1 MKTKQMTTNVLDIQS
16 AIINFNNQS
25 GLITQFQWNQFLQN
39 STYQEQY
46 EARQKHIQFL
56 GFPIITK
63 EVINELSSFLGN
75 MKVADLG
82 CGTGYISA
90 ALKSRGVNIDAYD
103 NYSSN
108 YSVGKMNNAQYCEIH
123 NVDYFEIDLEQY
135 HAILMSWPDYD
146 SDNAFK
152 IASKMKPG
160 QILIYQGESKGGCTA
175 DDKFFDLI
183 DDETQFFELIDM
195 YYILNEYHVN
205 FAKISIRD
213 HWRIYRKR

>member
-1 MKTKQMTTNVLDIQS
+1 MSKNIAVI
-16 AIINFNNQS
+16 NQS
-25 GLITQFQWNQFLQN
+25 IANTNMSDLLSQTWEHFLGNASFEQTWNI
-39 STYQEQY
+39 
-46 EARQKHIQFL
+46 RQKHIQLL

-63 EVINELSSFLGN
+63 EVIFELASFLGK

-90 ALKSRGVNIDAYD
+90 ALKARGVNIDAYD
-103 NYSSN
+103 DYSSN

-146 SDNAFK
+146 SENAFE

-175 DDKFFDLI
+175 DDNFFDL
-183 DDETQFFELIDM
+183 
-195 YYILNEYHVN
+195 VN
-205 FAKISIRD
+205 GV
-213 HWRIYRKR
+213 

>member
-1 MKTKQMTTNVLDIQS
+1 MTTNVLDIQS

-63 EVINELSSFLGN
+63 EVINELNSFLGN

-90 ALKSRGVNIDAYD
+90 ALQSRGVNIDAYD

-123 NVDYFEIDLEQY
+123 NVDYFDIDLVQY

-152 IASKMKPG
+152 IACKMKPG

-175 DDKFFDLI
+175 DDNFFDLI
-183 DDETQFFELIDM
+183 DDETQFFELIEM

-205 FAKISIRD
+205 FSQIGIHD